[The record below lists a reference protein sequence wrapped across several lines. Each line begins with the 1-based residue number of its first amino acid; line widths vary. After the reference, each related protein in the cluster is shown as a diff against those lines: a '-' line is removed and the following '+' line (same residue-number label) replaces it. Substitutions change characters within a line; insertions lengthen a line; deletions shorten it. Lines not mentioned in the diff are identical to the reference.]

1 MTARIVTV
9 DLAHEDHLPDDV
21 LSADL
26 LYVLL
31 RERGRPVGR
40 LVLDA
45 ASGRDPASFR
55 RLADAAAA
63 PAREAQAGASAAA
76 LPPGEVSVVVAS
88 RDRPD
93 SLQRTLEA
101 LGRLS
106 PAPGELIVADSGS
119 RAAAAVA
126 EIARRGGARCLR
138 LDRPGLSLA
147 RNAGARAAAGS
158 VVAFLDDDCTA
169 DPGWVGAL
177 CRGFAD
183 PAADVV
189 TGQLLPAELETES
202 QLLFLR
208 YAHMDR
214 RGFVPARFDAGRAPS
229 RHWPLDSWRM
239 GSGGNLAVRTEALAR
254 WGGFREDLGLGTP
267 AKGGEDLFLLWW
279 AIRSGSAV
287 VYRPDALAWHA
298 HHRTMEALRAVL
310 HGYGVGHAAY
320 LRAAAAAGAPTRQV
334 AAYRAMFWWDRSKRL
349 ARALWAGDGPVRRL
363 IAGEMRG
370 MRAGK

>member
-9 DLAHEDHLPDDV
+9 DLAHEDRLPDDV
-21 LSADL
+21 LGADL
-26 LYVLL
+26 VYVLL
-31 RERGRPVGR
+31 REGGMPVGR

-45 ASGRDPASFR
+45 ASGRDPAGFR

-63 PAREAQAGASAAA
+63 PARAASAKASATTA
-76 LPPGEVSVVVAS
+76 LPSSEVSVVVAT

-93 SLQRTLEA
+93 SLERTLAA
-101 LGRLS
+101 LRRLA
-106 PAPGELIVADSGS
+106 PAPGEVLVADSGS
-119 RAAAAVA
+119 REAAAVA
-126 EIARRGGARCLR
+126 EVARGGGARCVR

-177 CRGFAD
+177 CQGFAD

-214 RGFVPARFDAGRAPS
+214 RGFVPVRFHADRAPS
-229 RHWPLDSWRM
+229 RHWPVDSWRM
-239 GSGGNLAVRTEALAR
+239 GSGGNLAVRTAALAR

-298 HHRTMEALRAVL
+298 HHRTMEALAAVL

-320 LRAAAAAGAPTRQV
+320 LRAAAAAGAPRGQI
-334 AAYRAMFWWDRSKRL
+334 AAYRAMFWWDRSKRF
-349 ARALWAGDGPVRRL
+349 ARALVAGDEPVRRL
-363 IAGEMRG
+363 VAGEMRG
-370 MRAGK
+370 MRS